1 MQFHKPVNNIKIYI
15 RGAVTDNIL
24 LFEIIKYIYIFFLTI
39 ILQRAINENI
49 SLIIL
54 DAEGNKYVNRNKGII

>member
-1 MQFHKPVNNIKIYI
+1 MQFHKPANNIKIYI
-15 RGAVTDNIL
+15 RGAVADNIL
-24 LFEIIKYIYIFFLTI
+24 LFEIIKYIYIIFLTI